1 MRKLIT
7 YNRLQYEPLKDRFR
21 KEGLG
26 VVSILE
32 LHGNDHGGELLD
44 EGAVVDVSRFVPLF
58 SGNPPLASNFELVIH
73 LMPDDVIFIGD
84 EDEISGGTYSLRT
97 IFDTFEN
104 CGIEVDEDMKTNE
117 KEKRTLVSLPEDE
130 FASVLATLKKE
141 LIGQNPFKRAFE
153 SQARNFRLFN
163 VLGEQ
168 PILSL
173 LLLGPSGVGKTEVAR
188 ILSGA
193 IAPGQPLSK
202 INLGNY
208 SSKDSLNSL
217 IGSPRGYMGSEE
229 GELSKKVDSTDAG
242 VLLVDEFEKAEPAVW
257 NFFLDLLE
265 TGSFTDSLGV
275 AHDLAGYIIVFTTN
289 CPCDK
294 LDDTFPNELLSRFN
308 MKVHFSK
315 LSTDEKSDF
324 VRRYLN
330 RVAEKYRDLGGQSL
344 PPLPSNLADKAIA
357 EIDVDKTDNIR
368 ILKNQTRSWLCSFV
382 DKARKPSGPELRDSL
397 AT

>member
-1 MRKLIT
+1 MMESFR
-7 YNRLQYEPLKDRFR
+7 EEDLKTF
-21 KEGLG
+21 
-26 VVSILE
+26 SILE
-32 LHGNDHGGELLD
+32 LYESDQIAEQLVRD
-44 EGAVVDVSRFVPLF
+44 AVVDVSSLIPLLA
-58 SGNPPLASNFELVIH
+58 GNPQLASRFELIIH
-73 LMPDDVIFIGD
+73 MMPNNVIFIGD
-84 EDEISGGTYSLRT
+84 EDVVSAGTYSLRT
-97 IFDTFEN
+97 VFDTFEN
-104 CGIEVDEDMKTNE
+104 CGIEVDEGMKTNE
-117 KEKRTLVSLPEDE
+117 KEKRTLVSLDKDE
-130 FASVLATLKKE
+130 FDSVIATLEDE
-141 LIGQNPFKRAFE
+141 LIGQNPFKRAFG

-168 PILSL
+168 PIMSL

-188 ILSGA
+188 ILSDA

-217 IGSPRGYMGSEE
+217 IGSPRGYVGSEE

-242 VLLVDEFEKAEPAVW
+242 VILVDEFEKAEPAVW

-265 TGSFTDSLGV
+265 TGSFTDSLGTI
-275 AHDLAGYIIVFTTN
+275 HNLTGYIIVFTTN
-289 CPCDK
+289 CPCEK
-294 LDDTFPNELLSRFN
+294 LDDTFPSELLSRFN

-315 LSTDEKSDF
+315 LSTDEKTDF

-330 RVAEKYRDLGGQSL
+330 RVAKKYRDLGGQSL
-344 PPLPSNLADKAIA
+344 PLLPTDLADRAIA

-368 ILKNQTRSWLCSFV
+368 ILKNQTRFWLSSVV
-382 DKARKPSGPELRDSL
+382 DKARKPGIPALPNRP